1 MTSRLSDW
9 LPEEDGEGT
18 PVDGEGEEAASG
30 SDLGD
35 QVARD
40 RAYLRAFELAKEVQ
54 AGTPGAAEEIEALL
68 DQARAADWREVVRA
82 ALFASV
88 ASSFAD
94 HYTRRLHFVQD
105 LLALAEQDGAPVM
118 VALAL
123 AERADMRILQEDS
136 QVALGSEQDLARAT
150 VLLESVDG
158 SALERIS
165 AHNACARAF
174 CDRWLWEIADEQ
186 YAAALKLAPDPPTR
200 WAQSVL
206 PAIVYNRSEMQVT
219 WACVLRQ
226 LGDTAGIEARHQTW
240 ETVMSA
246 ASTVELPPT
255 WRVELNALGVLLAA
269 VAGRDTSEAARA
281 QLARLDPAGHPGAW
295 PIGWL
300 HLAIGLCEQRVGHLA
315 AASEAVEVAVAEIDS
330 RGSPDAHD
338 LAQWVAME
346 LEGEG
351 CGTAGLRYAQR
362 ALSLRWAHRL
372 SVLGSTMGRINAE
385 RLRREHDVLSQQV
398 HLDDLTGLL
407 NRRGF
412 ARYLESVDRQRVG
425 SVALLVAD
433 LDRFKSVNDRYGHQV
448 GDAVLVT
455 VGRLLQAHVRH
466 GDCAVRL
473 GGDEFA
479 IVLAGTGLDVARR
492 RAEALADAVRREP
505 WDALAP
511 GLSLSVSVGVAAG
524 SPRELTELIEQADR
538 ALYEVKALGRD
549 GVRCHVPERV

>member
-1 MTSRLSDW
+1 MTYRVKDW
-9 LPEEDGEGT
+9 PPDPDDTNGRPQGGEDGAVPDRRG
-18 PVDGEGEEAASG
+18 GEDPTGR
-30 SDLGD
+30 D
-35 QVARD
+35 Q
-40 RAYLRAFELAKEVQ
+40 AYLRAFELAKEVQ
-54 AGTPGAAEEIEALL
+54 AGSPGAAAEIQALL
-68 DQARAADWREVVRA
+68 AEARAAEWPEVVRA

-94 HYTRRLHFVQD
+94 HYTRRLRHVQD

-118 VALAL
+118 AALAL

-136 QVALGSEQDLARAT
+136 QVALGSEEDLARAT

-158 SALERIS
+158 PVMERIS

-186 YAAALKLAPDPPTR
+186 YAAALKLAPAPPPR

-226 LGDTAGIEARHQTW
+226 LGDHDGVEARRQTW
-240 ETVMSA
+240 ETVMAA
-246 ASTVELPPT
+246 ASTVDLPSPWRDELDS
-255 WRVELNALGVLLAA
+255 LGLLLAA
-269 VAGRDTSEAARA
+269 IAGRDTSVPARTL
-281 QLARLDPAGHPGAW
+281 LARLDPAGHPGAW
-295 PIGWL
+295 PVGWL
-300 HLAIGLCEQRVGHLA
+300 HLAIALCEQRASHVDRA
-315 AASEAVEVAVAEIDS
+315 AEAVGVAVAEIDS
-330 RGSPDAHD
+330 RGSPDAYD
-338 LAQWVAME
+338 LAQWLAME

-351 CGTAGLRYAQR
+351 RETAGLRYAQR
-362 ALSLRWAHRL
+362 LLSLRWEHRL
-372 SVLGSTMGRINAE
+372 SVLGSTLGRIKTE
-385 RLRREHDVLSQQV
+385 RMRREHDVLTQQV

-412 ARYLESVDRQRVG
+412 ARYLEAVDRQAIE
-425 SVALLVAD
+425 SMALLVAD
-433 LDRFKSVNDRYGHQV
+433 LDHFKSVNDRYGHRV
-448 GDAVLVT
+448 GDSVLVT
-455 VGRLLQAHVRH
+455 AGRLLQAHVRTA
-466 GDCAVRL
+466 DCAVRL

-479 IVLAGTGLDVARR
+479 IVLADTGLDVARR

-524 SPRELTELIEQADR
+524 SPQQLSE
-538 ALYEVKALGRD
+538 
-549 GVRCHVPERV
+549 